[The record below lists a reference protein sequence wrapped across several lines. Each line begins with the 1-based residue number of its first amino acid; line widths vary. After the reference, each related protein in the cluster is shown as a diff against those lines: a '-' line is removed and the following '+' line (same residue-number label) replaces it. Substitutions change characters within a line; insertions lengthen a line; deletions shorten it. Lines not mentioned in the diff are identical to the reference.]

1 MRQTDPPAVP
11 SWQDVRAACDGL
23 QQAMD
28 DMIGQPEFESFR
40 PSVARAIA
48 LARDEK
54 QRADHPA
61 PAAPAMA
68 KDDAQDRL
76 EAIAVTLAPSD
87 VARIVLGARA

>member
-1 MRQTDPPAVP
+1 MQPTNPPVVP
-11 SWQDVRAACDGL
+11 RWQDVRAACDGL

-28 DMIGQPEFESFR
+28 AMIDQPEFESFR

-61 PAAPAMA
+61 PAAPVMV
-68 KDDAQDRL
+68 KDGAHDRL
-76 EAIAVTLAPSD
+76 EAIAVTLSPSD
-87 VARIVLGARA
+87 VARIVLAARA